1 MGDKILL
8 ISFFFLFVC
17 FVFLTNNGGGGA
29 KVFKKNDLN
38 YASDG
43 IYGLI
48 SKLSYFVECETD
60 YFLAHGR
67 VDFSEVETV
76 YGQKVFVTCEEG
88 YEVEGDSVITCL
100 ASGEWSTTVCQP
112 MPAGIC
118 IIGPIN
124 TRTGNYSAKYLFY
137 RYDDVMAMILPV
149 TGFRLE
155 CAKISL
161 KK

>member
-8 ISFFFLFVC
+8 ISFFFFC
-17 FVFLTNNGGGGA
+17 FFFFCFFFFCFFFFFLTNDGEGSA
-29 KVFKKNDLN
+29 KVFKKNDLK

-48 SKLSYFVECETD
+48 SKWSYFVECETD

-76 YGQKVFVTCEEG
+76 YGQRVFVTCEEG

-118 IIGPIN
+118 IISDPSIPGLVTIVLN
-124 TRTGNYSAKYLFY
+124 TYFIDMMMSWL
-137 RYDDVMAMILPV
+137 
-149 TGFRLE
+149 
-155 CAKISL
+155 
-161 KK
+161 